1 MNKIRVG
8 VIGLGSRGKGLLR
21 TILACEEAEI
31 VAVCDVYEDR
41 REMAKEVVASQQKK
55 APVTYENYEDLIK
68 DPKVDAVVI
77 ASSWDEHTRMAVASM
92 KAGKYTALEVGGA
105 YDLEDCWQL
114 VRTYEETKTPIMML
128 ENCCFDRYELL
139 ATSLVRAGR
148 LGKVMYCHGAYA
160 HELRG
165 EILGGNVNRHYRL
178 KNYMLRNCENYP
190 THELGP
196 IAKILN
202 INRGNKMISLTSVAT
217 KSGVSLEE
225 YSTSEKSPDA
235 SLAGTK
241 FAQGDIVVTTITCA
255 GGEVITLR
263 LDTTLPRYYSREFTV
278 RGTKGLCVQE
288 SNSVFLESE
297 VNMHEYFNP
306 QVTMGRYLDNAEQ
319 YERYLPDV
327 WRNVTPE
334 QMKLGHGGMDYIQ
347 FKAFF
352 GAIVRGE
359 EMPLDVYDMAAWMAI
374 TPLSEQSI
382 AHGGMPQAIPDF
394 TRGKWMYRPQK
405 DVMELPTPEE
415 TEAPVILG
423 SKNIPHVHLQ
433 EQAPV
438 LTEEVPETAEE
449 TPSAEEEQTLMN
461 EEQSLADE
469 EDTLVQEEQVPEK
482 PKKKREKKVKER
494 KARKPLNWKGI
505 SLALVVIFSCVMS
518 YLFDQKPSIDRPY
531 DFGGYLCDVIGHFPG
546 RKATCE
552 IPQFCRLCREELNPA
567 AHTPGTEATCTTA
580 QKCTL
585 CNLVLKKELGHTP
598 GAAATCTTPQ
608 TCKTCNTVLKKAT
621 GHTVTGGWEIVTEAT
636 DTTNGLKIRKCSVCG
651 EKTEEQS
658 FAASSGLQFT
668 SKNGGTCFVSGIGTC
683 RDSNIV
689 IPSMYNGMRV
699 TSIGD
704 SAFWYCSGLTSITIP
719 DSVTSIGNRAFYNC
733 TKLTSITISDSVTSI
748 GNYAFYNCGSLT
760 SITIPGSVKGIDN
773 YAFYACNKLTS
784 ITVDPDNP
792 NYASI
797 NGILFNK
804 AMTELIYFPE
814 GKIGAYT
821 IPGSVTSIGNY
832 AFYYCNKLTSITIP
846 NSVTSIG
853 NYAFYYCTKL
863 TSVTIP
869 DSVTSIGSSAFSSCT
884 GLTSVTI
891 GNSVTS
897 IGSSAFSS
905 CTGLT
910 SVTIG
915 NSVTSIGSNAFDSCY
930 GLTSITIPD
939 SVTSIG
945 SNAFRG
951 CSGLTSVTIGD
962 GITSIEGN
970 TFSGLTNLTS
980 ITIGKNVKAIE
991 INSFQNCRNLKT
1003 IQFTGTIA
1011 EWNAINKN
1019 AYWNIDIPATKVTC
1033 SNGTVSIR

>member
-306 QVTMGRYLDNAEQ
+306 QATMGRYLDNAEQ

-352 GAIVRGE
+352 EAIVRGE

-423 SKNIPHVHLQ
+423 SKNIPHAHLQ
-433 EQAPV
+433 EQSPV

-449 TPSAEEEQTLMN
+449 TPITEEEQTLMN
-461 EEQSLADE
+461 EEMPLADE
-469 EDTLVQEEQVPEK
+469 EQSSADKEDTLVQEEQVPEK
-482 PKKKREKKVKER
+482 PKKKVKER

-505 SLALVVIFSCVMS
+505 SLAFVVIFSCVMG

-531 DFGGYLCDVIGHFPG
+531 DFGGYICDFIGHMPG
-546 RKATCE
+546 RQTCL
-552 IPQFCRLCREELNPA
+552 CRLCREELNTTVG
-567 AHTPGTEATCTTA
+567 HKPGKWEIIKEATSTDDGLRV
-580 QKCTL
+580 QKC
-585 CNLVLKKELGHTP
+585 
-598 GAAATCTTPQ
+598 A
-608 TCKTCNTVLKKAT
+608 
-621 GHTVTGGWEIVTEAT
+621 
-636 DTTNGLKIRKCSVCG
+636 VCG
-651 EKTEEQS
+651 ETAVEEIIPATTGGS
-658 FAASSGLQFT
+658 IGLKFT
-668 SKNGGTCFVSGIGTC
+668 SNGNGTCYVSGIGTC
-683 RDSNIV
+683 KDTYIV
-689 IPSMYNGMRV
+689 IPSTYNGMKV
-699 TSIGD
+699 TGIGD
-704 SAFWYCSGLTSITIP
+704 SAFRNC
-719 DSVTSIGNRAFYNC
+719 DS
-733 TKLTSITISDSVTSI
+733 L
-748 GNYAFYNCGSLT
+748 
-760 SITIPGSVKGIDN
+760 
-773 YAFYACNKLTS
+773 
-784 ITVDPDNP
+784 
-792 NYASI
+792 
-797 NGILFNK
+797 
-804 AMTELIYFPE
+804 E
-814 GKIGAYT
+814 
-821 IPGSVTSIGNY
+821 
-832 AFYYCNKLTSITIP
+832 SITIP
-846 NSVTSIG
+846 NSVTSID
-853 NYAFYYCTKL
+853 NYAFYGCDAL
-863 TSVTIP
+863 INVTLYG
-869 DSVTSIGSSAFSSCT
+869 VTSIGSSAFEHCDS
-884 GLTSVTI
+884 LTNVTI
-891 GNSVTS
+891 PNSVKS
-897 IGSSAFSS
+897 ISPFAFYY
-905 CTGLT
+905 CNKLK
-910 SVTIG
+910 
-915 NSVTSIGSNAFDSCY
+915 N
-930 GLTSITIPD
+930 ITF
-939 SVTSIG
+939 
-945 SNAFRG
+945 N
-951 CSGLTSVTIGD
+951 
-962 GITSIEGN
+962 
-970 TFSGLTNLTS
+970 
-980 ITIGKNVKAIE
+980 
-991 INSFQNCRNLKT
+991 
-1003 IQFTGTIA
+1003 GTTTQ
-1011 EWNAINKN
+1011 WNAISKG
-1019 AYWNIDIPATKVTC
+1019 YSWKSSDLTTKVIC
-1033 SNGTVSIR
+1033 SNGSVSIK